1 MKNIL
6 NETFLNGT
14 NLKDIKILEFAMTSC
29 DETYKCVF
37 QSSLIF
43 IILAWKNK
51 KLLDIKHKKFY

>member
-6 NETFLNGT
+6 NETFLNET
-14 NLKDIKILEFAMTSC
+14 NLKDIKILEFAMNSC

-43 IILAWKNK
+43 IILA
-51 KLLDIKHKKFY
+51 